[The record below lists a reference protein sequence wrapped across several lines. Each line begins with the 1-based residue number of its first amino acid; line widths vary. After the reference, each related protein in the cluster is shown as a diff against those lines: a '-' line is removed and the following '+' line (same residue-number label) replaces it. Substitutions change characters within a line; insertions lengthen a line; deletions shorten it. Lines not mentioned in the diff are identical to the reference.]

1 MSEPTAL
8 TVRAQFNPLIRLY
21 LLLTIGLQLAASLI
35 GLPFAVIWFCGAGQW
50 WARHYFDRLSCEL
63 TPEHLRFR
71 KGIIFTVEKTIPLE
85 NIQDVTFI
93 EGPLLRHFH
102 LATLKLETAGHR
114 APRARVLVD
123 DERVAVPAD
132 RAREPDDVRRP
143 ARLARPEGL
152 GRRGARPVLGSG
164 VRAPSHGGVVDGH
177 AATPPHRV
185 RGRAPS
191 EGADPRRTH
200 RRVFMCAKTC
210 RIGSSSTALF

>member
-35 GLPFAVIWFCGAGQW
+35 GLPLAVIWFCGAGQW

-102 LATLKLETAGHR
+102 LPTLKLETAGQSVGQAHDMHLTGIIDAMAFRERILAGRKAAR
-114 APRARVLVD
+114 AAAVEPT
-123 DERVAVPAD
+123 DERVLLAQV
-132 RAREPDDVRRP
+132 V
-143 ARLARPEGL
+143 ARLDRIAALLDRSRDDAERDQAHAHDRDGPD
-152 GRRGARPVLGSG
+152 GRS
-164 VRAPSHGGVVDGH
+164 
-177 AATPPHRV
+177 
-185 RGRAPS
+185 
-191 EGADPRRTH
+191 
-200 RRVFMCAKTC
+200 
-210 RIGSSSTALF
+210 

>member
-102 LATLKLETAGHR
+102 LATLKLETAGQSVGQAHDMHLTGIIDAMAFRERILAGRKAAR
-114 APRARVLVD
+114 AAAVEPT
-123 DERVAVPAD
+123 DERVLLAQV
-132 RAREPDDVRRP
+132 V
-143 ARLARPEGL
+143 ARLDRIAALLDRSRDEAERDQAHAHDRDGPD
-152 GRRGARPVLGSG
+152 GRS
-164 VRAPSHGGVVDGH
+164 
-177 AATPPHRV
+177 
-185 RGRAPS
+185 
-191 EGADPRRTH
+191 
-200 RRVFMCAKTC
+200 
-210 RIGSSSTALF
+210 

>member
-35 GLPFAVIWFCGAGQW
+35 GLPLAVIWFCGAGQW

-102 LATLKLETAGHR
+102 LATLKLETAGQSVGQAHDMHLTGIIDAMAFRERILAGRKAAR
-114 APRARVLVD
+114 AAAVEPT
-123 DERVAVPAD
+123 DERVLLAQV
-132 RAREPDDVRRP
+132 V
-143 ARLARPEGL
+143 ARLDRIAALLDRSRDDAERDQAHAHDRDGPD
-152 GRRGARPVLGSG
+152 GRS
-164 VRAPSHGGVVDGH
+164 
-177 AATPPHRV
+177 
-185 RGRAPS
+185 
-191 EGADPRRTH
+191 
-200 RRVFMCAKTC
+200 
-210 RIGSSSTALF
+210 

>member
-35 GLPFAVIWFCGAGQW
+35 GLPLAVIWFCGAGQW

-102 LATLKLETAGHR
+102 LATLKLETAGQSVGQAHDMHLTGIIDAMAFRERILAGRKAAR
-114 APRARVLVD
+114 AAAVEPT
-123 DERVAVPAD
+123 DERVLLAQV
-132 RAREPDDVRRP
+132 V
-143 ARLARPEGL
+143 ARLDRIAALLDRSRDEAERDQAHAHDRDGPD
-152 GRRGARPVLGSG
+152 GRS
-164 VRAPSHGGVVDGH
+164 
-177 AATPPHRV
+177 
-185 RGRAPS
+185 
-191 EGADPRRTH
+191 
-200 RRVFMCAKTC
+200 
-210 RIGSSSTALF
+210 